1 MTTIWHQLDDN
12 NFKWLQS
19 LLLFGVYY
27 DIPCIKFMV
36 FVNWVYLYNLTVVE
50 SIIVWIL
57 HLSFCDH
64 IIFRPFLEV
73 QSLVM

>member
-27 DIPCIKFMV
+27 DIPCIKFMS
-36 FVNWVYLYNLTVVE
+36 LL
-50 SIIVWIL
+50 IG
-57 HLSFCDH
+57 C
-64 IIFRPFLEV
+64 IFIT
-73 QSLVM
+73 